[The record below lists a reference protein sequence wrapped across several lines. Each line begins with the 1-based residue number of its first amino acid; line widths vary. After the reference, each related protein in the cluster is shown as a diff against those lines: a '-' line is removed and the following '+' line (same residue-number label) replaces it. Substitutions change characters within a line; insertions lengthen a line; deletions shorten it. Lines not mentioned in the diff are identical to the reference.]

1 MRLVNAHLTIKQN
14 NMKKHFTTLLDQ
26 VTPANDEQKEFVSTI
41 LGFWTFLFALIGI
54 SYSLLNLMP

>member
-1 MRLVNAHLTIKQN
+1 
-14 NMKKHFTTLLDQ
+14 MKNYIYDLLDQ
-26 VTPANDEQKEFVSTI
+26 VTPATDEQKEFVSTI

>member
-1 MRLVNAHLTIKQN
+1 
-14 NMKKHFTTLLDQ
+14 MKKHFTNLLDQ
-26 VTPANDEQKEFVSTI
+26 VTPANDEQKEFLSTI